1 MPKKHHPRRGSLQ
14 FWPRKRAK
22 KILPS
27 LRLKSSSNLT
37 RTMKDTK
44 LPAFIG
50 YKAGMTHLLIKD
62 TNQASPTKN
71 QDIFC
76 PVTVIDCPPLKS
88 LSLRFYKKQNNT
100 LQPLTQIFSKNLDK
114 ELKRKIKFRKK
125 ESKDSIPEDFD
136 DLRLVVYT
144 QPKLTPIG
152 KKKPEIIEIPIS
164 GKNKNERLEY
174 AKQLLDKEIKLLDI
188 FNPEQ
193 LVDIRSITKGKGFQ
207 GTVKRFGVTIRQ
219 HKSEKTK
226 RGAGNLGPWTPKKV
240 SWRVPQPGKMGFHK
254 RTEYN
259 KLILNTGSNP
269 NEINP
274 KGGFLHYGLIKN
286 DYLIVK
292 GSIPGPTKRTILLTN
307 AIRPNKKHLHPVEIN
322 YISQSSKQG
331 K

>member
-22 KILPS
+22 KILPH
-27 LRLKSSSNLT
+27 LRLKSNSNLT

-114 ELKRKIKFRKK
+114 ELKRKIKFPKK
-125 ESKDSIPEDFD
+125 DPKPLIEQFD
-136 DLRLVVYT
+136 DLRIAFYT
-144 QPKLTPIG
+144 QPRLTTIG
-152 KKKPEIIEIPIS
+152 KKKPEILEIPIS
-164 GKNKNERLEY
+164 GSKEKKLEY
-174 AKQLLDKEIKLLDI
+174 AKSLLEKEIKISDI
-188 FNPEQ
+188 FKEYQ
-193 LVDIRSITKGKGFQ
+193 FVDVHAVTKGKGFQ
-207 GTVKRFGVTIRQ
+207 GPIKRFHLKLKS
-219 HKSEKTK
+219 HKSEKK
-226 RGAGNLGPWTPKKV
+226 RRSGGNLGAWTPKKV
-240 SWRVPQPGKMGFHK
+240 SHTVPQAGSMGFNT

-259 KLILNTGSNP
+259 KLILKIDSDQK
-269 NEINP
+269 IILP
-274 KGGFLHYGLIKN
+274 KSGISHYGLIKN
-286 DYLIVK
+286 DYLLIK
-292 GSIPGPTKRTILLTN
+292 GSIPGPKKRTIILTEPIK
-307 AIRPNKKHLHPVEIN
+307 ARKQLTYEIN
-322 YISQSSKQG
+322 YISK
-331 K
+331 

>member
-1 MPKKHHPRRGSLQ
+1 M
-14 FWPRKRAK
+14 
-22 KILPS
+22 
-27 LRLKSSSNLT
+27 
-37 RTMKDTK
+37 
-44 LPAFIG
+44 
-50 YKAGMTHLLIKD
+50 
-62 TNQASPTKN
+62 
-71 QDIFC
+71 
-76 PVTVIDCPPLKS
+76 
-88 LSLRFYKKQNNT
+88 
-100 LQPLTQIFSKNLDK
+100 
-114 ELKRKIKFRKK
+114 
-125 ESKDSIPEDFD
+125 
-136 DLRLVVYT
+136 
-144 QPKLTPIG
+144 
-152 KKKPEIIEIPIS
+152 
-164 GKNKNERLEY
+164 EY

-307 AIRPNKKHLHPVEIN
+307 AIRPNKKHLHPVEIS
-322 YISQSSKQG
+322 YTSLSSKQG